1 MKYIVSLYK
10 ILVGFTV
17 FVNSYALNQLSFSG
31 AGSFGAVEIGIIH
44 KLQDLYDK
52 KYDLYS
58 GISAGGINA
67 GFLSHFENINDGI
80 IKAIDFYS
88 TSKNKDIYSIRHPT
102 HISLLN
108 TNPLKNTM
116 QNILKE
122 LSNPVIDTYIG
133 ATNLYT
139 GKLDVFNYHEANS
152 IDECITILMATS
164 AIPLVFPPITYKN
177 SQYADGG
184 TLQNELLNIIHDD
197 SYLNITYITPYMDTI
212 YDNSNITSLIQMTKR
227 SLDIVKNNFNSEFN
241 KINTNCQNIKGEI
254 NKYFVNNSLL
264 EPYDML
270 NFNNGNDL
278 YNIGYHN
285 IQHEKIYI
293 C

>member
-10 ILVGFTV
+10 IFVGITV

-31 AGSFGAVEIGIIH
+31 GGSFGAVEIGIIH
-44 KLQDLYDK
+44 KLQDLYNK

-67 GFLSHFENINDGI
+67 GFLSHFENLNDGI

-102 HISLLN
+102 HISLFN
-108 TNPLKNTM
+108 TEPLKNTM
-116 QNILKE
+116 QNILEE
-122 LSNPVIDTYIG
+122 LSNPVINTYIG

-139 GKLDVFNYHEANS
+139 GKLDVFNYHEASS
-152 IDECITILMATS
+152 IDEYIKILMATS
-164 AIPLVFPPITYKN
+164 AIPVVFPPITYKN

-197 SYLNITYITPYMDTI
+197 TYLNITYITPYMDTF
-212 YDNSNITSLIQMTKR
+212 YDNTTITSLKQITKR
-227 SLDIVKNNFNSEFN
+227 SFEVVKNSFNNEYN
-241 KINTNCQNIKGEI
+241 KINNNCQTIKGEI

-270 NFNNGNDL
+270 NFNNGKDL
-278 YNIGYHN
+278 YDIGYHN